1 LTDFK
6 QSSEY
11 KISREYVEW
20 EPFPACRRSSANGC
34 FPQLC
39 QSMSDGQGYL
49 LHHEMRWMLSTYC
62 CQHTSLWRLFSFLE
76 LF

>member
-1 LTDFK
+1 LTNFK

-11 KISREYVEW
+11 KISRESVEW
-20 EPFPACRRSSANGC
+20 EPFAAFKHGSANDC
-34 FPQLC
+34 FSQLC
-39 QSMSDGQGYL
+39 QGMSEGQGYL

-62 CQHTSLWRLFSFLE
+62 CQHTSHWRLFNFLE